1 MEDKRSTWF
10 SLLEQIYAE
19 TAHPRGE
26 LKICTDCADAP
37 CEVGPE
43 QVTLLPFEAE
53 FIVQRLEHTGMR
65 VSLEEVKGIAGCQ
78 HCPFF
83 QSRRCAIHPH
93 RPVDCRTYPMV
104 PVFAADSITFSVS
117 GVCPRRAGM
126 DEPFVQLMAGV
137 WEHLAPRLPEAW
149 KQVFNAR
156 QPRQFLEPLV
166 NIGPMTPR
174 SG

>member
-1 MEDKRSTWF
+1 MENDRSAWF
-10 SLLEQIYAE
+10 SLLERVYDE

-53 FIVQRLEHTGMR
+53 FILGRLERAG
-65 VSLEEVKGIAGCQ
+65 VIASLEEVKGIAGCQ

-83 QSRRCAIHPH
+83 REHRCAIHPH

-104 PVFAADSITFSVS
+104 PVFAAGSIKFSVS

-126 DEPFVQLMAGV
+126 DEPFIRLMADV
-137 WEHLAPRLPEAW
+137 WENLAPRLPEAW
-149 KQVFNAR
+149 KQGFNAR

-166 NIGPMTPR
+166 NIGPMT
-174 SG
+174 S